1 MATLT
6 YSFYK
11 TGSYGASAGSDDPYF
26 GYNTASYS
34 GDIGQSTVSAITAC
48 KFTNANTN
56 GSSANGYEM
65 QVQVQLNGQWCVLG
79 YITASFYASHTSWSN
94 FTQTASAATLSLMG
108 KYPPTDAQLKVT
120 KGYFHFN
127 SGSTLSVTATMDLD
141 YLTSSLALNKTSCD
155 AGTAITANI
164 SMNSGD
170 LSHTFTWKF
179 GGASFTSSA
188 AAGETSHSVTIPA
201 EWMNQIPN
209 AASGTATVTMQ
220 TYAGATLIGATTA
233 SFTVTVPGG
242 IVPTLATL
250 SVAAV
255 NPYNS
260 LTLQN
265 VSSAQA
271 ALSGASGQYG
281 ATISRVQITG
291 NGETAAA
298 YSLTTGVLKTAG
310 NITFTA
316 QVWDSRGRTASK
328 TASIYVT
335 GYAAPRITGTTEF
348 RCDASGTAQRNGAY
362 ASCKASWVI
371 STLTGATATLTIG
384 YKRSSGTWS
393 PDTGYT
399 GQPDSGSIH
408 VIGNGGLSVQYG
420 WTIVYTVTDGIMT
433 TTVTGRVPSIDRF
446 LHFRPGGQGLGIG
459 TMCEADQR
467 VQINADWGLYIGDQN
482 LMTLIAAAGSSGASV
497 PIVTTQIDC
506 DAVKS
511 TGVYVNASWTNYP
524 PSAAD
529 AQGVLFVLNYNGG
542 WGDQFFYTPH
552 NSAMWHRAYA
562 NNGFSAWVMY
572 RDSSGLVPIESGGTG
587 AATATA
593 ARSNLGVTLANLG
606 AAASSHNHAA
616 EDIQSGTLAAARL
629 PFKFAYGSTNINGS
643 SSISISYSSA
653 GFTSV
658 PKVFVTY
665 STTGSNWSGDNGAI
679 KVHSKTTTGC
689 SIVVGGSFS
698 TSRAVDWFAIG
709 T

>member
-482 LMTLIAAAGSSGASV
+482 IVDMMGESSTVAPIEKGGTGQTTIAAARNAFGLGNTEGAVPIANGGTGQTTVAAARNALGLGDTSGAV
-497 PIVTTQIDC
+497 PV
-506 DAVKS
+506 
-511 TGVYVNASWTNYP
+511 
-524 PSAAD
+524 
-529 AQGVLFVLNYNGG
+529 
-542 WGDQFFYTPH
+542 
-552 NSAMWHRAYA
+552 A
-562 NNGFSAWVMY
+562 N
-572 RDSSGLVPIESGGTG
+572 GGTG
-587 AATATA
+587 ATTA
-593 ARSNLGVTLANLG
+593 ADARTNLG

-643 SSISISYSSA
+643 ASISISYSSA

-689 SIVVGGSFS
+689 SIVVGGSFN

>member
-482 LMTLIAAAGSSGASV
+482 IVDMMGESSTVAPIEKGGTGQTTIAAARNAFGLGNTEGAVPIANGGTGQTTVAAARNALGLGDTSGAV
-497 PIVTTQIDC
+497 PV
-506 DAVKS
+506 
-511 TGVYVNASWTNYP
+511 
-524 PSAAD
+524 
-529 AQGVLFVLNYNGG
+529 
-542 WGDQFFYTPH
+542 
-552 NSAMWHRAYA
+552 A
-562 NNGFSAWVMY
+562 N
-572 RDSSGLVPIESGGTG
+572 GGTG
-587 AATATA
+587 ATTA
-593 ARSNLGVTLANLG
+593 ADARTNLG

-643 SSISISYSSA
+643 ASISISYSSA
-653 GFTSV
+653 GFTAV

-689 SIVVGGSFS
+689 SIVVGGSFN

>member
-1 MATLT
+1 
-6 YSFYK
+6 
-11 TGSYGASAGSDDPYF
+11 
-26 GYNTASYS
+26 
-34 GDIGQSTVSAITAC
+34 
-48 KFTNANTN
+48 
-56 GSSANGYEM
+56 
-65 QVQVQLNGQWCVLG
+65 
-79 YITASFYASHTSWSN
+79 
-94 FTQTASAATLSLMG
+94 MG

-482 LMTLIAAAGSSGASV
+482 IVDMMGESSTVAPIEKGGTGQTTIAAARNAFGLGNTEGAVPIANGGTGQTTVAAARNALGLGDTSGAV
-497 PIVTTQIDC
+497 PV
-506 DAVKS
+506 
-511 TGVYVNASWTNYP
+511 
-524 PSAAD
+524 
-529 AQGVLFVLNYNGG
+529 
-542 WGDQFFYTPH
+542 
-552 NSAMWHRAYA
+552 A
-562 NNGFSAWVMY
+562 N
-572 RDSSGLVPIESGGTG
+572 GGTG
-587 AATATA
+587 ATTA
-593 ARSNLGVTLANLG
+593 ADARTNLG

-643 SSISISYSSA
+643 ASISISYSSA

-689 SIVVGGSFS
+689 SIVVGGSFN

>member
-11 TGSYGASAGSDDPYF
+11 TGPYGASAGSDDPYF
-26 GYNTASYS
+26 GYNTVSYS

-56 GSSANGYEM
+56 GSSTNGYEM
-65 QVQVQLNGQWCVLG
+65 QVRVQLNGQWCVLG

-108 KYPPTDAQLKVT
+108 KHPPTDAELKVT

-127 SGSTLSVTATMDLD
+127 AGSTLSVTATMNLD
-141 YLTSSLALNKTSCD
+141 YLTSSLTLNKTSCD

-164 SMNSGD
+164 SMNSSD
-170 LSHTFTWKF
+170 LSHVFTWKF

-220 TYAGATLIGATTA
+220 TYAGSTLIGATTA
-233 SFTVTVPGG
+233 SFTVAVPSS

-271 ALSGASGQYG
+271 TLSGASGQYG

-291 NGETAAA
+291 NGETAAT

-335 GYAAPRITGTTEF
+335 AYAAPRITGTTEF
-348 RCDASGTAQRNGAY
+348 RCDASGTALRNGTY
-362 ASCKASWVI
+362 ANCKASWVI

-408 VIGNGGLSVQYG
+408 IIGDGTLDIQYG

-433 TTVTGRVPSIDRF
+433 TTVMGRVPSIDRF

-482 LMTLIAAAGSSGASV
+482 IVDMMGESSTVAPIEKGGTGQTTIAAARNAFGLGNTEGAVPIANGGTGQTTVAAARNALGLGDTSGAV
-497 PIVTTQIDC
+497 PV
-506 DAVKS
+506 
-511 TGVYVNASWTNYP
+511 
-524 PSAAD
+524 
-529 AQGVLFVLNYNGG
+529 
-542 WGDQFFYTPH
+542 
-552 NSAMWHRAYA
+552 A
-562 NNGFSAWVMY
+562 N
-572 RDSSGLVPIESGGTG
+572 GGTG
-587 AATATA
+587 ATTA
-593 ARSNLGVTLANLG
+593 ADARTNLG

-629 PFKFAYGSTNINGS
+629 PFKFAYGSTNISGS
-643 SSISISYSSA
+643 ASISISYSSA
-653 GFTSV
+653 GFTAV

-689 SIVVGGSFS
+689 SIVVGGSFN

>member
-56 GSSANGYEM
+56 GSSTNGYEM
-65 QVQVQLNGQWCVLG
+65 QVRVQLNGQWCVLG
-79 YITASFYASHTSWSN
+79 YITASFYASHTSWNN

-108 KYPPTDAQLKVT
+108 KYPPTDAELKVT

-127 SGSTLSVTATMDLD
+127 AGSTLSVTATMDLD
-141 YLTSSLALNKTSCD
+141 YLTSSLTLNKTSCD
-155 AGTAITANI
+155 AGTALTANI
-164 SMNSGD
+164 SMNSSD

-179 GGASFTSSA
+179 GGASFTSNA
-188 AAGETSHSVTIPA
+188 AAGVTSHSVTIPA

-209 AASGTATVTMQ
+209 AVSGTATVTMQ
-220 TYAGATLIGATTA
+220 TYASATLIGTTTA
-233 SFTVTVPGG
+233 IFTVAVPSS

-265 VSSAQA
+265 VSSAKA
-271 ALSGASGQYG
+271 TLSGASGQYG
-281 ATISRVQITG
+281 ATVSRVQITG

-328 TASIYVT
+328 TATIDVT
-335 GYAAPRITGTTEF
+335 SYAAPRITGTTEF
-348 RCDASGTAQRNGAY
+348 RCDVSGTAQRNGAY

-408 VIGNGGLSVQYG
+408 IIGDGTLDIQYG
-420 WTIVYTVTDGIMT
+420 WTIVYTVTDGVMT

-482 LMTLIAAAGSSGASV
+482 IVDMMGESSTVAPIEKGGTGQTTIAAARNAFGLGNTEGAVPIANGGTGQTTVAAARNALGLGDTSGAV
-497 PIVTTQIDC
+497 PV
-506 DAVKS
+506 
-511 TGVYVNASWTNYP
+511 
-524 PSAAD
+524 
-529 AQGVLFVLNYNGG
+529 
-542 WGDQFFYTPH
+542 
-552 NSAMWHRAYA
+552 A
-562 NNGFSAWVMY
+562 N
-572 RDSSGLVPIESGGTG
+572 GGTG
-587 AATATA
+587 ATTA
-593 ARSNLGVTLANLG
+593 ADARTNLG

-643 SSISISYSSA
+643 ASISISYSSA

-689 SIVVGGSFS
+689 SIVVGGSFN

>member
-11 TGSYGASAGSDDPYF
+11 TSSYGASAGSDDPYF
-26 GYNTASYS
+26 GYNSASYS

-56 GSSANGYEM
+56 GSSSNGYEM

-79 YITASFYASHTSWSN
+79 YITASYTATHTSWSN

-141 YLTSSLALNKTSCD
+141 YVTSSLKLNKTSCD

-164 SMNSGD
+164 TMNSTA
-170 LSHTFTWKF
+170 LSHSFTWKF
-179 GGASFTSSA
+179 GSASFTSSA
-188 AAGETSHSVTIPA
+188 AAGVTNHSVTIPA

-209 AASGTATVTMQ
+209 ATSGTATVTMA
-220 TYAGATLIGATTA
+220 TYAGSTLIGTTTT
-233 SFTVTVPGG
+233 SFSVTVPSS

-250 SVAAV
+250 SITAV

-265 VSSAQA
+265 VSSAKA
-271 ALSGASGQYG
+271 TLSGASGQYG

-310 NITFTA
+310 NISFTA

-328 TASIYVT
+328 TTTIYVT
-335 GYAAPRITGTTEF
+335 SYAAPRITSTTEF
-348 RCDASGTAQRNGAY
+348 RCDASGTALRNGTY

-393 PDTGYT
+393 ADTGYT
-399 GQPDSGSIH
+399 GHPDSGSVH
-408 VIGNGGLSVQYG
+408 VIGNGELSVQYG

-433 TTVTGRVPSIDRF
+433 TTVTGRISSIDRF

-482 LMTLIAAAGSSGASV
+482 IVDMVGGAGTVTPIDKGGTGQTTVAAARNAFGLGNTAGAVPIANGGTGQTTVAAARNALGLGNTSGAV
-497 PIVTTQIDC
+497 PV
-506 DAVKS
+506 
-511 TGVYVNASWTNYP
+511 
-524 PSAAD
+524 
-529 AQGVLFVLNYNGG
+529 
-542 WGDQFFYTPH
+542 
-552 NSAMWHRAYA
+552 A
-562 NNGFSAWVMY
+562 N
-572 RDSSGLVPIESGGTG
+572 GGTG
-587 AATATA
+587 AATAA
-593 ARSNLGVTLANLG
+593 DARTNLG

-616 EDIQSGTLAAARL
+616 GNITSGTLAAARL
-629 PFKFAYGSTNINGS
+629 PFKFAYGSTTISGS
-643 SSISISYSSA
+643 ASVSISYSSA
-653 GFTSV
+653 GFTAV

-665 STTGSNWSGDNGAI
+665 ATTGSNWSGDNGAI

-698 TSRAVDWFAIG
+698 TGRIVDWFAIG

>member
-26 GYNTASYS
+26 GYNTVSYS

-56 GSSANGYEM
+56 GSSTNGYEM
-65 QVQVQLNGQWCVLG
+65 QVRVQLNGQWCVLG

-108 KYPPTDAQLKVT
+108 KHPPTDAELKVT

-127 SGSTLSVTATMDLD
+127 AGSTLSVTATMNLD
-141 YLTSSLALNKTSCD
+141 YLTSSLTLNKTSCD

-164 SMNSGD
+164 SMNSSD
-170 LSHTFTWKF
+170 LSHVFTWKF

-220 TYAGATLIGATTA
+220 TYAGSTLIGATTA
-233 SFTVTVPGG
+233 SFTVAVPSS

-271 ALSGASGQYG
+271 TLSGASGQYG

-291 NGETAAA
+291 NGETAAT

-335 GYAAPRITGTTEF
+335 AYAAPRITGTTEF
-348 RCDASGTAQRNGAY
+348 RCDASGTALRNGTY
-362 ASCKASWVI
+362 ANCKASWVI

-408 VIGNGGLSVQYG
+408 IIGDGTLDIQYG

-433 TTVTGRVPSIDRF
+433 TTVMGRVPSIDRF

-482 LMTLIAAAGSSGASV
+482 IVDMMGESSTVAPIEKGGTGQTTIAAARNAFGLGNTEGAVPIANGGTGQTTVAAARNALGLGDTSGAV
-497 PIVTTQIDC
+497 PV
-506 DAVKS
+506 
-511 TGVYVNASWTNYP
+511 
-524 PSAAD
+524 
-529 AQGVLFVLNYNGG
+529 
-542 WGDQFFYTPH
+542 
-552 NSAMWHRAYA
+552 A
-562 NNGFSAWVMY
+562 N
-572 RDSSGLVPIESGGTG
+572 GGTG
-587 AATATA
+587 ATTA
-593 ARSNLGVTLANLG
+593 ADARTNLG

-629 PFKFAYGSTNINGS
+629 PFKFAYGSTNISGS
-643 SSISISYSSA
+643 ASISISYSSA
-653 GFTSV
+653 GFTAV

-689 SIVVGGSFS
+689 SIVVGGSFN

>member
-11 TGSYGASAGSDDPYF
+11 TSSYGASAGSDDPYF

-56 GSSANGYEM
+56 GSSTNGYEM

-141 YLTSSLALNKTSCD
+141 YLTSSLTLNKTSCD
-155 AGTAITANI
+155 AGTALTANI
-164 SMNSGD
+164 SMNSSD

-328 TASIYVT
+328 TASIYAT
-335 GYAAPRITGTTEF
+335 SYSAPRITGTTEF

-408 VIGNGGLSVQYG
+408 IIGDGTLDIQYG

-467 VQINADWGLYIGDQN
+467 VQINADWDLYIGDQSIVD
-482 LMTLIAAAGSSGASV
+482 MIGGAGTVTAIEKGGTGQTTVAAARNAFGLGNTDGAI
-497 PIVTTQIDC
+497 PI
-506 DAVKS
+506 A
-511 TGVYVNASWTNYP
+511 
-524 PSAAD
+524 
-529 AQGVLFVLNYNGG
+529 NGG
-542 WGDQFFYTPH
+542 TGQTTVAAARNALGLGNTSVAVPV
-552 NSAMWHRAYA
+552 A
-562 NNGFSAWVMY
+562 N
-572 RDSSGLVPIESGGTG
+572 GGTG
-587 AATATA
+587 AATAA
-593 ARSNLGVTLANLG
+593 DARTNLG

-689 SIVVGGSFS
+689 SIVVGGSFN

>member
-56 GSSANGYEM
+56 GSSTNGYEM
-65 QVQVQLNGQWCVLG
+65 QVRVQLNGQWCVLG

-127 SGSTLSVTATMDLD
+127 AGSTLSVTATMDLD
-141 YLTSSLALNKTSCD
+141 YLTSSLTLNKSSCD

-164 SMNSGD
+164 SMNSSD

-482 LMTLIAAAGSSGASV
+482 IVDMMGESSTVAPIEKGGTGQTTIAAARNAFGLGNTEGAVPIANGGTGQTTVAAARNALGLGDTSGAV
-497 PIVTTQIDC
+497 PV
-506 DAVKS
+506 
-511 TGVYVNASWTNYP
+511 
-524 PSAAD
+524 
-529 AQGVLFVLNYNGG
+529 
-542 WGDQFFYTPH
+542 
-552 NSAMWHRAYA
+552 A
-562 NNGFSAWVMY
+562 N
-572 RDSSGLVPIESGGTG
+572 GGTG
-587 AATATA
+587 ATTA
-593 ARSNLGVTLANLG
+593 ADARTNLG

-643 SSISISYSSA
+643 ASISISYSSA

>member
-56 GSSANGYEM
+56 GSSGNGYEM
-65 QVQVQLNGQWCVLG
+65 EVQVQLNSQWCVLG
-79 YITASFYASHTSWSN
+79 YITASYTTSHVSWSN

-127 SGSTLSVTATMDLD
+127 AGSTLSVTATMVLD
-141 YLTSSLALNKTSCD
+141 YRTSTLKLNKTSCE
-155 AGTAITANI
+155 AGAALTANI
-164 SMNSGD
+164 SMNSSN
-170 LSHTFTWKF
+170 LSHKFTWKF

-188 AAGETSHSVTIPA
+188 AAGVTSHSVTIPA

-220 TYAGATLIGATTA
+220 TCAGSTLIGATTA
-233 SFTVTVPGG
+233 SFTVTVPSG

-250 SVAAV
+250 AVVAV

-271 ALSGASGQYG
+271 TLSGASGQYG

-298 YSLTTGVLKTAG
+298 YSLTTGVLKMAG

-335 GYAAPRITGTTEF
+335 SYAAPRITGTTEF
-348 RCDASGTAQRNGAY
+348 RCDASGVALRNGTY

-384 YKRSSGTWS
+384 YKRSNGTWS

-408 VIGNGGLSVQYG
+408 IVGNGGLSVQYG

-482 LMTLIAAAGSSGASV
+482 ITDIIGGAGTVTAIEKGGTGQTTVAAARNAFGLGNTDGAV
-497 PIVTTQIDC
+497 PI
-506 DAVKS
+506 A
-511 TGVYVNASWTNYP
+511 
-524 PSAAD
+524 
-529 AQGVLFVLNYNGG
+529 NGG
-542 WGDQFFYTPH
+542 TGQTTVAAARDALGLGNTEGAVPV
-552 NSAMWHRAYA
+552 A
-562 NNGFSAWVMY
+562 N
-572 RDSSGLVPIESGGTG
+572 GGTG
-587 AATATA
+587 ATTA
-593 ARSNLGVTLANLG
+593 ADARTNLG

-616 EDIQSGTLAAARL
+616 GNITSGTLAKARL
-629 PFKFAYGSTNINGS
+629 PFKFAYGSTSISGNS
-643 SSISISYSSA
+643 SVSISYSSA

-665 STTGSNWSGDNGAI
+665 STTGGNWSGDNGAI

-698 TSRAVDWFAIG
+698 TSRAIDWFAFG